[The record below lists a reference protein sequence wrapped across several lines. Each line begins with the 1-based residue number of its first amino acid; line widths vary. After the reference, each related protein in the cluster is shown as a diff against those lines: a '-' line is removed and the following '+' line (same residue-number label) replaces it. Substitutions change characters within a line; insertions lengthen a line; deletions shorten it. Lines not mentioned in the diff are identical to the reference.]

1 RPTTEF
7 VRTWNHVAN
16 PAGNEVAKMRGAVT
30 RENSCTER
38 AANSQKTEA
47 VNTNTHQAMAYK
59 YGRTDHVAK
68 LSKNRSRK
76 YP

>member
-1 RPTTEF
+1 
-7 VRTWNHVAN
+7 
-16 PAGNEVAKMRGAVT
+16 MRAAVT
-30 RENSCTER
+30 DENSCTER

-47 VNTNTHQAMAYK
+47 VNTNTHQAVAYE
-59 YGRTDHVAK
+59 YGRTDQVAN